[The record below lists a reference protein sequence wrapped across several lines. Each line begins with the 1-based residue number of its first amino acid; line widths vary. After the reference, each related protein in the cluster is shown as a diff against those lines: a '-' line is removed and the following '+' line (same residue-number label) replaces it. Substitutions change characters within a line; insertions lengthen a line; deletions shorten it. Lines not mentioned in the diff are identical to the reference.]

1 MCLERSYEGTFQV
14 CPGFHPHSP
23 WWWEKKST
31 FQEAGTTFIAL
42 AYSSNTRFLTEPS
55 HTGSIYCATFIG
67 GRHHIGADNKINR
80 VVNWWPGTEMWRE
93 IPFLLS
99 SFGRKKAWTKNVY
112 FAAVALS
119 IFKEKHIQCKQYL
132 DLMCTMKHVF
142 NELCVILVQ
151 YIVNILCVC

>member
-1 MCLERSYEGTFQV
+1 MKAPFRFALVFTHTV
-14 CPGFHPHSP
+14 PGD
-23 WWWEKKST
+23 EKKKVLFRRLEQLLLLSLIR
-31 FQEAGTTFIAL
+31 Q
-42 AYSSNTRFLTEPS
+42 TRFLTEPS

-99 SFGRKKAWTKNVY
+99 SFGRKKAWTKNFY

-119 IFKEKHIQCKQYL
+119 IFKEKRIQCKQYL
-132 DLMCTMKHVF
+132 DLMCTMEQMCSINFVSY
-142 NELCVILVQ
+142 L
-151 YIVNILCVC
+151 YSM